1 MNASSIDHTNKFDE
15 LDIKIERIMAY
26 CDQKF
31 DDIANTL
38 EELESRI
45 NNLR

>member
-1 MNASSIDHTNKFDE
+1 MDVSSIDHTNKLDE
-15 LDIKIERIMAY
+15 LDIKIERMMAY
-26 CDQKF
+26 YDQKF
-31 DDIANTL
+31 DDITNTV